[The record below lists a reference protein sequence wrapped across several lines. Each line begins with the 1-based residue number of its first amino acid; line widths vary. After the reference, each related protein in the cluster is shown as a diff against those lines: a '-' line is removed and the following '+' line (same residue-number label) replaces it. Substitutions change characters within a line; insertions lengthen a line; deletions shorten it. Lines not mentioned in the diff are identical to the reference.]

1 MHLEKDFQANSVM
14 PLTPRQ
20 AKTLKTHIRKLLLFG
35 LSMMILTATR
45 ASAQERP
52 QVFVLPDARTS
63 EAYRANI
70 EDVLH
75 EKYGLRLEA
84 GSARAIVLWSIA
96 DGKVPPGM
104 SVRTDGTIVGTPT
117 DSSTDS
123 YTFRLKVVDV
133 AVKDEELVLNFTL
146 AVKAARLRLTKIEG
160 PRLVAVDM
168 RTADTN
174 STMSAGTGDS
184 SVNADRTATSPT
196 NRLDS
201 LPTPGQDPARTAL
214 DAQRKIDEQNE
225 VKKAVDRPISSLN
238 KRFILGFEQ
247 TGAAASNSTGKPF
260 FDIFVNTPLSRGGDC
275 LKPDCLSRFSIWGDV
290 RLTSTATQV
299 NALADVVSAA
309 VPTITGDKVN
319 KLASAFDFMVGP
331 EARLAKF
338 NNTHLSL
345 IAGFGAVS
353 PITPKDSAQI
363 FQVPNKDSSQ
373 AARFFEKF
381 PGAKDK
387 DQIAFIS
394 PDRDRFLRQY
404 FGGFRFKTYNV
415 NDAGE
420 LEQSFPAMFDVTF
433 GQNEAITEGRFHK
446 FVVGF
451 DGFYPLPF
459 PDKTRFL
466 YLFGSARLKAGGPKN
481 HDAPFILDTAA
492 SSVKITDPKV
502 FIADP
507 TPTNRDT
514 WRIGFGVDLFE
525 LFKFSKDEG
534 KKEGEANALKVKG
547 VPGP

>member
-1 MHLEKDFQANSVM
+1 
-14 PLTPRQ
+14 
-20 AKTLKTHIRKLLLFG
+20 
-35 LSMMILTATR
+35 
-45 ASAQERP
+45 
-52 QVFVLPDARTS
+52 LPA
-63 EAYRANI
+63 
-70 EDVLH
+70 
-75 EKYGLRLEA
+75 
-84 GSARAIVLWSIA
+84 
-96 DGKVPPGM
+96 
-104 SVRTDGTIVGTPT
+104 
-117 DSSTDS
+117 
-123 YTFRLKVVDV
+123 
-133 AVKDEELVLNFTL
+133 
-146 AVKAARLRLTKIEG
+146 
-160 PRLVAVDM
+160 
-168 RTADTN
+168 
-174 STMSAGTGDS
+174 
-184 SVNADRTATSPT
+184 
-196 NRLDS
+196 
-201 LPTPGQDPARTAL
+201 PGQDPARTAL
-214 DAQRKIDEQNE
+214 DAQRKIEEQNE
-225 VKKAVDRPISSLN
+225 VKKAVDSPISSLN

-247 TGAAASNSTGKPF
+247 TGAAASNSSGKPF

-299 NALADVVSAA
+299 NTLADVVSAA
-309 VPTITGDKVN
+309 VPTITGDKIN
-319 KLASAFDFMVGP
+319 QLASAFDFTVGP
-331 EARLAKF
+331 EVRLAKF

-353 PITPKDSAQI
+353 PISPKDSAQI

-387 DQIAFIS
+387 DHIAFIS

-459 PDKTRFL
+459 PDKKRFL

-481 HDAPFILDTAA
+481 HDTPFILDTAA

-507 TPTNRDT
+507 TPANRDT

-534 KKEGEANALKVKG
+534 KKEGEAKALEAKAVKAKAA
-547 VPGP
+547 PGP